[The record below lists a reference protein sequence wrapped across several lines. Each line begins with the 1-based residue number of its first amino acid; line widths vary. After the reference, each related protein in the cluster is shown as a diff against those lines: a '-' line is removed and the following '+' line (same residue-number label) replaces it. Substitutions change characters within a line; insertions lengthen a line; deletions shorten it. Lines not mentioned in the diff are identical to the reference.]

1 MSRRRP
7 TICADI
13 VVRASAPLALA
24 SALTIVLAGC
34 VPTPAPEPSASTA
47 PPSASAS
54 PSETATP
61 TAAPPETEEVEL
73 YFAVSHPTDIDLIP
87 ETHELEVE
95 SDVLEAALAAI
106 TEGTIAPT
114 DPDYANLWRAVPL
127 RGVEREGDVLRVDLG
142 GLLQGVGAGAEFV
155 AIEQLV
161 WTATGIEPGIRALMF
176 TVDGE
181 TVETLGGHADA
192 RGEFS
197 RGLPESTL
205 SPLQIDA
212 PAEGATVMSP
222 LRASGVACVF
232 EATFGWELLQN
243 GMVVEEGFAMSD
255 ESCPTRAPWS
265 LDLGSR
271 PAGEYTLVITE
282 YSMKDGSVASTD
294 TKTFTV
300 SGT

>member
-1 MSRRRP
+1 MSRRRL
-7 TICADI
+7 TSRADT
-13 VVRASAPLALA
+13 VRRASAPLALA
-24 SALTIVLAGC
+24 SALVIGLAGC
-34 VPTPAPEPSASTA
+34 VPAPDPEPTGSSA
-47 PPSASAS
+47 PPS

-95 SDVLEAALAAI
+95 SDGDVLDVALAAI

-114 DPDYANLWRAVPL
+114 DTDYANLWRDVPL
-127 RGVEREGDVLRVDLG
+127 RGVERDGDVLRVDLG
-142 GLLQGVGAGAEFV
+142 GLLQGVGAEAEFV

-161 WTATGIEPGIRALMF
+161 WTAMGIEPGIRALMF

-181 TVETLGGHADA
+181 TVETLGGHVDA
-192 RGEFS
+192 RGEFA
-197 RGLPESTL
+197 RGLAESTL
-205 SPLQIDA
+205 SPLQIDT
-212 PAEGATVMSP
+212 PAQGSTVTSP
-222 LRASGVACVF
+222 LRASGLACVF
-232 EATFGWELLQN
+232 EATFGWELLQG
-243 GMVVEEGFAMSD
+243 GMVLEEGSAMS
-255 ESCPTRAPWS
+255 EEACPARAPWS
-265 LDLGSR
+265 LDLGPR
-271 PAGEYTLVITE
+271 QPGEYTLVITE

>member
-1 MSRRRP
+1 MSRRHTDR
-7 TICADI
+7 ADL
-13 VVRASAPLALA
+13 VVRASARLALA
-24 SALTIVLAGC
+24 SALALGLAGC
-34 VPTPAPEPSASTA
+34 VPAPGPEPTGSSA
-47 PPSASAS
+47 PPS

-61 TAAPPETEEVEL
+61 TAPPPETEEVEL

-87 ETHELEVE
+87 ENHELELE
-95 SDVLEAALAAI
+95 AGGDVLEAALAAI

-114 DPDYANLWRAVPL
+114 DPDYANLWRDVRL
-127 RGVEREGDVLRVDLG
+127 RGIDRDGDVLRVDLG
-142 GLLQGVGAGAEFV
+142 GLLQGVGAEAETV

-161 WTATGIEPGIRALMF
+161 WTATGIEPGIRALTF
-176 TVDGE
+176 TVDGDV
-181 TVETLGGHADA
+181 VETLGGHVDA
-192 RGEFS
+192 EGEFE

-222 LRASGVACVF
+222 LQASGVACVF

-243 GMVVEEGFAMSD
+243 GMVLEEGFTMSE
-255 ESCPTRAPWS
+255 ESCPARAPWA
-265 LDLGSR
+265 LDLGPR

-294 TKTFTV
+294 SKTFTV